1 MNVIRISDFK
11 YSNNITFSDIEEG
24 VKEALYHGYVEA
36 SIDDD
41 VEDDIEDLIN
51 GKVVETEDYLSI
63 ERIINEL
70 SYLKPNGIFSYIG
83 YNLKDNS
90 YYKVYFKEGKDYSVE
105 GKLVFEDFDIEKLE

>member
-1 MNVIRISDFK
+1 MDVIRISDFK

-24 VKEALYHGYVEA
+24 VKEALYHGYVDA

-41 VEDDIEDLIN
+41 IEEDIEDLIK
-51 GKVVETEDYLSI
+51 GKVVETEDYLGI
-63 ERIINEL
+63 ERVINEL

>member
-1 MNVIRISDFK
+1 MDTIRLSDFK

-63 ERIINEL
+63 QRVINEL
-70 SYLKPNGIFSYIG
+70 SYKNRNVIFSYIG
-83 YNLKDNS
+83 YNIKNNS
-90 YYKVYFKEGKDYSVE
+90 YYKIYFKVAKNI
-105 GKLVFEDFDIEKLE
+105 L